1 MSYEIKY
8 DALTPVENDDI
19 PNIIDNLIPFLI
31 IRFLWISLNSKSWK
45 EV

>member
-19 PNIIDNLIPFLI
+19 SEFSLWNI
-31 IRFLWISLNSKSWK
+31 KHHT
-45 EV
+45 